1 VKEVARVTGKAPR
14 RIDWRRPMLPGDGPL
29 ARVHP
34 VVAFLVVLAVFLGG
48 IWWGGL
54 PGALLLGVLAVAVAV
69 LLAATW
75 PRLSAPERAIR
86 LLVVLALVAIALQVW
101 R

>member
-1 VKEVARVTGKAPR
+1 
-14 RIDWRRPMLPGDGPL
+14 MLPGDGPL

-34 VVAFLVVLAVFLGG
+34 VVTFLVVLAVFLGG

-54 PGALLLGVLAVAVAV
+54 PGALLLAVLAVAVAV

-101 R
+101 M